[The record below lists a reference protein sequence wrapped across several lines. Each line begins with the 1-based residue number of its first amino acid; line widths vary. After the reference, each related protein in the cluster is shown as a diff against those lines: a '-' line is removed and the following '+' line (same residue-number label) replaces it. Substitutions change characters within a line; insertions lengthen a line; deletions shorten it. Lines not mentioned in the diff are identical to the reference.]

1 MSTKINEAHD
11 FLNSLAMDP
20 PKLPYEPT
28 LLPKLFKNLS
38 DDSRMSMGE
47 LAGLVERSQGLA
59 AKVLQIA
66 NSACY
71 GLQGG
76 VTSLT
81 RAVQVLGL
89 LELRS
94 LVLFFSVSGAI
105 PRASLPKAFPT
116 HDLWE
121 HQIRTALLGRQIAL
135 QIQDNLPKGAEA
147 PDADSVY
154 TAALLHD
161 LGKVVLAARKPEVW
175 AAVTEISNAQN
186 CDFATAE
193 DIYWGIDHGTIAA
206 MLLKAWDLP
215 ELLTQMISW
224 HHHPELASEYKLEV
238 NILAAAN
245 RLAVSGLAEGGLIPP
260 QVAELLPQYAPLLQ
274 QNHAAIQE
282 TLKGDRAGLMAGFA
296 A

>member
-11 FLNSLAMDP
+11 FLNSLAANP

-28 LLPKLFKNLS
+28 LLPKLFRNLS
-38 DDSRMSMGE
+38 DDSRMSMDGV
-47 LAGLVERSQGLA
+47 AKLVERSQGLA

-81 RAVQVLGL
+81 KAVKVLGL

-105 PRASLPKAFPT
+105 PRSTLPKAFPSQN
-116 HDLWE
+116 LWE

-135 QIQDNLPKGAEA
+135 QIQDKLPSGSEL
-147 PDADSVY
+147 DADSIY

-161 LGKVVLAARKPEVW
+161 LGKVILAARKPEVW
-175 AAVTEISNAQN
+175 AAITEISNAQK

-193 DIYWGIDHGTIAA
+193 DIYWGIDHGTVAA
-206 MLLKAWDLP
+206 MLLQAWDLP

-238 NILAAAN
+238 HILAAAN
-245 RLAVSGLAEGGLIPP
+245 HLAVSGLPEEGQIPAP
-260 QVAELLPQYAPLLQ
+260 VLTLLPQYAPLLQ
-274 QNHAAIQE
+274 QNFAALQE
-282 TLKGDRAGLMAGFA
+282 TLLSDRAGLMAGFA